1 MAESQSLIG
10 RTISHYRILEILG
23 GGGMG
28 VVYKAEDTRLGR
40 FVALKFLPEDM
51 ARDPQAL
58 ERFRREAHAASA
70 LNHSNI
76 CTIHDIG
83 EEDGRA
89 FIAMEFLDGRTLKH
103 RIESK
108 PLPLELTLDLGTQI
122 ADALDAA
129 HALGII
135 HRDIKPANIFITK
148 RGQAKILDFGLAK
161 VTQPGA
167 PAASVASMATAAQG
181 EFLTSPGSTVG
192 TVAYMSPEQVSA
204 EDLDVR
210 TDLFSFGAVLY
221 EMTTGKIA
229 FSGASAGVIFEAI
242 LNRTP
247 PAPTSLNREVPAKL
261 EEIILKALEKDRE
274 LRYQTAAELRGDLKR
289 LKRSLDSSRAG
300 NASSSAIASAG
311 SATQPSAASAE
322 AGSRQ
327 GEFRLSRVQ
336 YAIAGII
343 ALLAMGAGYLA
354 GTARVKAPVEQAPV
368 YHPLT
373 FRRGLV
379 SSARFAPDGKTVIYS
394 ASWEGEPLQPFT
406 TRPES
411 PQSQELQPV
420 GADILAISSTGEM
433 ALALGSKSFGF
444 HRTGTLGRVPLV
456 GGAPREIAENV
467 VWADWSPD
475 GKSLAIVR
483 EVNGRQQLEYP
494 LNKVLY
500 VADGWIGN
508 TRISPD
514 GELIAFL
521 DHPILNDDGGSVTII
536 NAAGE
541 KKTLSTGWD
550 SIQGLAWSPGGEI
563 WFTATNTG
571 GDRSLFGVSLSGKV
585 RLLVRVPGELTL
597 LDVDR
602 DGNVLMTRGN
612 DRSGML
618 VMAPGASK
626 EHDLSWLDWSTP
638 YDISRDGRTILF
650 SEGGEGGGPKYG
662 AYLRNT
668 DGSPA
673 VRLGEGSPLSL
684 SPDGKW
690 VIQRPNV
697 SPGQFFL
704 VPTGV
709 GEQKPLTHD
718 DINHLRASWLPDG
731 KRFVFSGNEPGHG
744 VRLFVQ
750 SIDGGPAKPITPEGI
765 SAALVQV
772 SPDGTL
778 VTGVGPDGQ
787 GYFCSVSGGDPRPI
801 PGMQKGE
808 RSIGWS
814 TDGRSLFVIRAGPPP
829 TPVFRLD
836 IASGKKVPW
845 KDFSP
850 ADPAGI
856 SSIAGG
862 EVVLDGKAYYYS
874 YIRTLSDLYLV
885 TGLK

>member
-51 ARDPQAL
+51 ARDHQAL
-58 ERFRREAHAASA
+58 ERFRREAQAASA

-108 PLPLELTLDLGTQI
+108 PLPFELTLDLGTQI

-129 HALGII
+129 HAQGII
-135 HRDIKPANIFITK
+135 HRDIKPANIFVTK

-161 VTQPGA
+161 LTQPGA
-167 PAASVASMATAAQG
+167 PAASVASMATAAEG
-181 EFLTSPGSTVG
+181 HLLTSPGSTVG

-204 EDLDVR
+204 EELDVR

-247 PAPTSLNREVPAKL
+247 PAPSNLNHDLPPKL

-289 LKRSLDSSRAG
+289 LKRSLDSSRVG
-300 NASSSAIASAG
+300 SSSTSSSGTMPAGAAIEAASAG
-311 SATQPSAASAE
+311 GRGINWKRINYLLVGLAVVLGLVIGYVGGVA
-322 AGSRQ
+322 
-327 GEFRLSRVQ
+327 RVQ
-336 YAIAGII
+336 S
-343 ALLAMGAGYLA
+343 
-354 GTARVKAPVEQAPV
+354 PVESAAPV

-394 ASWEGEPLQPFT
+394 ASWEGAPLQPFT

-420 GADILAISSTGEM
+420 GADILSISSTGEM

-467 VWADWSPD
+467 AWADWSPD
-475 GKSLAIVR
+475 GKSLAVVR

-500 VADGWIGN
+500 VADGWVGN
-508 TRISPD
+508 PRVSAD
-514 GELIAFL
+514 GEWIAFL
-521 DHPILNDDGGSVTII
+521 DHPILNDDGGSVAVI
-536 NAAGE
+536 NLAGE
-541 KKTLSTGWD
+541 KKTLSSGWD

-571 GDRSLFGVSLSGKV
+571 GDRSLFGVNLSGRV

-597 LDVDR
+597 LDADR
-602 DGNVLMTRGN
+602 EGNVLMTRGN

-618 VMAPGASK
+618 VFAPGETK

-662 AYLRNT
+662 AYLRRT

-673 VRLGEGSPLSL
+673 VRLGDGSPTSL

-697 SPGQFFL
+697 SPAQFFL

-709 GEQKPLTHD
+709 GEQKALTHD
-718 DINHLRASWLPDG
+718 DINHLRATWLPDG
-731 KRFVFSGNEPGHG
+731 KSFVFSGNKPGHG

-750 SIDGGPAKPITPEGI
+750 SIDGGPPKPITPEGV
-765 SAALVQV
+765 SPAGFQV
-772 SPDGTL
+772 SPDGN
-778 VTGVGPDGQ
+778 VIAAVGSDRRS
-787 GYFCSVSGGDPRPI
+787 YFYSISGGEPRLI
-801 PGMQKGE
+801 PGMIEGE
-808 RSIGWS
+808 HALGWS
-814 TDGRSLFVIRAGPPP
+814 TDGRSLFVLRGGPPP
-829 TPVFRLD
+829 APVFRLD
-836 IASGKKVPW
+836 IASGKEVLW
-845 KDFSP
+845 KEFSP

-856 SSIAGG
+856 SAINGG
-862 EVVLDGKAYYYS
+862 EVVLDGKAYFYS

>member
-1 MAESQSLIG
+1 MADSQSLIG
-10 RTISHYRILEILG
+10 RTISHYRILQILG

-83 EEDGRA
+83 EEEGRA

-129 HALGII
+129 HAQGII
-135 HRDIKPANIFITK
+135 HRDIKPANIFVTK

-167 PAASVASMATAAQG
+167 PAASVASMATAAEG
-181 EFLTSPGSTVG
+181 ALLTSPGSTVG

-204 EDLDVR
+204 GELDVR

-221 EMTTGKIA
+221 EMTTGRIA
-229 FSGASAGVIFEAI
+229 FPGASAGVIFEAI

-247 PAPTSLNREVPAKL
+247 SAPSSLNHDLPPKL

-289 LKRSLDSSRAG
+289 LKRSLDSSRVG
-300 NASSSAIASAG
+300 SSSASGTASAG
-311 SATQPSAASAE
+311 AAAE
-322 AGSRQ
+322 ETSIGRRAIN
-327 GEFRLSRVQ
+327 LSRIN
-336 YAIAGII
+336 Y
-343 ALLAMGAGYLA
+343 LLLGLAVLVGSVVGYF
-354 GTARVKAPVEQAPV
+354 GGVERAKKPAESASPV

-394 ASWEGEPLQPFT
+394 ASWEGAPLQPFT

-420 GADILAISSTGEM
+420 GADILSISSAGEM

-444 HRTGTLGRVPLV
+444 HRAGTLGRVPLV

-467 VWADWSPD
+467 SWADWSPD
-475 GKSLAIVR
+475 GKSLAVVR

-508 TRISPD
+508 PRVSAD
-514 GELIAFL
+514 GEWIAFL
-521 DHPILNDDGGSVTII
+521 DHPIPNDDGGSVAVI
-536 NAAGE
+536 NLAGE
-541 KKTLSTGWD
+541 KKTVSSGWD
-550 SIQGLAWSPGGEI
+550 SIQGLAWSPSGEI

-571 GDRSLFGVSLSGKV
+571 GDRSLYRVSLSGRT

-602 DGNVLMTRGN
+602 EGNVLMTRGN
-612 DRSGML
+612 DRCGMM
-618 VMAPGASK
+618 VMAPGATK

-673 VRLGEGSPLSL
+673 IRLGDGSPTSL

-690 VIQRPNV
+690 VIQRPNI
-697 SPGQFFL
+697 SPAQFFL

-709 GEQKPLTHD
+709 GEQTPLTHD
-718 DINHLRASWLPDG
+718 HINHLRATWLPDG

-750 SIDGGPAKPITPEGI
+750 SIDGGPPKPITPEGI
-765 SAALVQV
+765 TPAGFQV
-772 SPDGTL
+772 SPDGNVIAAIGSDRRSYL
-778 VTGVGPDGQ
+778 
-787 GYFCSVSGGDPRPI
+787 FSVSGGEPRLI
-801 PGMQKGE
+801 PGMSEGE
-808 RSIGWS
+808 HALGWAA
-814 TDGRSLFVIRAGPPP
+814 DGRSLFVLRAGSPPAS
-829 TPVFRLD
+829 VFRLD
-836 IASGKKVPW
+836 ITSGKEVPW
-845 KDFSP
+845 KEFSP

-856 SSIAGG
+856 SAINGG